1 MFEDTDDYLNH
12 QRVLK
17 FVDQLETYEDQLE
30 TYEDQLETYEDVEID
45 LRLWVVDEKHQSWCN
60 YGHVHQYMSN

>member
-1 MFEDTDDYLNH
+1 MFEDTDDYINH

-17 FVDQLETYEDQLE
+17 FV
-30 TYEDQLETYEDVEID
+30 DQLETYEDVEID

>member
-1 MFEDTDDYLNH
+1 MSLKEKKMLEELDHEY
-12 QRVLK
+12 VLK
-17 FVDQLETYEDQLE
+17 FV
-30 TYEDQLETYEDVEID
+30 DQLETYEDVEID